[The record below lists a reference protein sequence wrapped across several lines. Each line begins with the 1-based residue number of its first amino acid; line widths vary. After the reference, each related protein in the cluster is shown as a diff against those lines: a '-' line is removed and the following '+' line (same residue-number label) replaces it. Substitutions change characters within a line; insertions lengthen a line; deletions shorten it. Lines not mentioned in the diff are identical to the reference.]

1 MAKGK
6 TKRGGIDPAPLGAP
20 KVNTGKTSQSKTIG
34 KGGGG
39 ISGAGLPAPNVKVRG
54 VKGAE

>member
-6 TKRGGIDPAPLGAP
+6 TKKGGIDPSPLGAP
-20 KVNTGKTSQSKTIG
+20 KVNTGKTSQSKAIGG
-34 KGGGG
+34 KGSS
-39 ISGAGLPAPNVKVRG
+39 ISGAGLPAPDVKVRG